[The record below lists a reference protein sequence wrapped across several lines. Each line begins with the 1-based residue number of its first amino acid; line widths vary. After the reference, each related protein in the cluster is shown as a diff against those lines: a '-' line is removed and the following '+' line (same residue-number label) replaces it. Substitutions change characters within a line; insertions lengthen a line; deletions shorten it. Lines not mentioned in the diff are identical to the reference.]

1 MHRESKKEKKPQNK
15 KFSKPD
21 IIGEQEMEKRPS
33 QSALD
38 VSINKAP

>member
-1 MHRESKKEKKPQNK
+1 MHRESKKEKKPQDK

-21 IIGEQEMEKRPS
+21 IIREQEMEKRPS

-38 VSINKAP
+38 VDIHKTP